1 MNLLDFSDFKIVD
14 SHIHLYDLNEF
25 EDFFNI
31 YKTSFKTLKEYTVFV
46 SLHSKKEFD
55 FLEEL
60 KKKLQSEEN
69 LKIFTSFAIH
79 PQNPSLE
86 EFDFLE
92 FLLKN
97 KKIDALGEFG
107 FDLFSDSFKKNI
119 SNQEKAF
126 NIQLELSL
134 FYNVPVVL
142 HFRKGLEYIYRY
154 AEKLKKLPGILFHSF
169 FWSDF
174 EALSILN
181 KIESSFFSFG
191 KSLLKLNKK
200 SFSCVK
206 NLPLSAILLE
216 TDAPFQTLKNEVYTK
231 EDAIFE
237 VYKSAYK
244 IKKDYSF
251 ENKSFFEFSEVLAN
265 NFNILLSN

>member
-1 MNLLDFSDFKIVD
+1 MTGAYQIRAAIKACPRGSIFFPEDFSFIGGTKMV
-14 SHIHLYDLNEF
+14 SSTLLRLC
-25 EDFFNI
+25 EDNTLTRVGQGI
-31 YKTSFKTLKEYTVFV
+31 YCYPIIDTRWGLG
-46 SLHSKKEFD
+46 
-55 FLEEL
+55 
-60 KKKLQSEEN
+60 
-69 LKIFTSFAIH
+69 A
-79 PQNPSLE
+79 QNPSLE

-107 FDLFSDSFKKNI
+107 FDLFSDSLKKNI

-154 AEKLKKLPGILFHSF
+154 AEKLKKLPGVLFHSF

-200 SFSCVK
+200 SLSCVK

>member
-1 MNLLDFSDFKIVD
+1 MDVKSGD
-14 SHIHLYDLNEF
+14 
-25 EDFFNI
+25 
-31 YKTSFKTLKEYTVFV
+31 KTSRMIPIVR
-46 SLHSKKEFD
+46 
-55 FLEEL
+55 
-60 KKKLQSEEN
+60 
-69 LKIFTSFAIH
+69 
-79 PQNPSLE
+79 P
-86 EFDFLE
+86 
-92 FLLKN
+92 
-97 KKIDALGEFG
+97 
-107 FDLFSDSFKKNI
+107 I
-119 SNQEKAF
+119 SSHTR
-126 NIQLELSL
+126 LT
-134 FYNVPVVL
+134 
-142 HFRKGLEYIYRY
+142 G
-154 AEKLKKLPGILFHSF
+154 SF

-200 SFSCVK
+200 SLSCVK

-251 ENKSFFEFSEVLAN
+251 DNKSFFEFSEVLAN